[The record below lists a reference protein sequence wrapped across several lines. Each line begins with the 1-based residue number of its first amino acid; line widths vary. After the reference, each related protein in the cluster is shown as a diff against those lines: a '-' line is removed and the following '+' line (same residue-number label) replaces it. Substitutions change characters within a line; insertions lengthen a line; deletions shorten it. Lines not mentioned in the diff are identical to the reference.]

1 MKLFRFF
8 VIASI
13 ACLSTAF
20 LGGCS
25 DDEGVDNRDLD
36 YGYVQFKLYKEAS
49 YDGTRAVKPQ
59 LDYLSEASKV
69 KVTLYYNEQTIAQTL
84 TLSAADKPSAEFGL
98 RSEKLKLLT
107 GSYQIITFSLYDA
120 NDELLYNG
128 TPLDNTLEVVS
139 GGLSVRD
146 LTVNVA
152 PRGKVR
158 FRITKDMS
166 GFHETPGK
174 TRAVEREYTFDEIA
188 FMKLTV
194 KHRITNEQTVFDML
208 PTKFTT
214 HFKDDTEEGAPED
227 KEDGYQTSTLTC
239 DTLLSLKAG
248 DYTLASFETYDKN
261 KLLLETNNR
270 PAGEGF
276 SIEDNKTTKTDVKV
290 TLYEADEYI
299 RDYYALYQ
307 IWKALDG
314 ENWYYRGESF
324 VQGANW
330 DFNKDP
336 DMWGNQPGVELH
348 SNGRVAKIDIS
359 EFGFRGHLPAAIG
372 QFSELIELALGTHG
386 DTNLLGYDPSLA
398 LDKSLTERKRT
409 RMERNKAFL
418 ELIHT
423 PTQVSEPIAF
433 ALAEHNISI
442 PATSLYKEYSEDEI
456 IDRKTGLQKNIR
468 PYDVI
473 HGKLVNGLKSVDPAI
488 GKLQKLESLNIAN
501 GELESLPDE
510 IADLKS
516 LTDLEIYNCPKMIR
530 FPMGVAA
537 MPELISLNISNNAQW
552 SPEELYKGLDAIA
565 NGPSKEKLQILYA
578 TNNKLK
584 EVPESFSNLKK
595 IGLLD
600 LSKNQIETIHP
611 FGKEVAPVQL
621 YLDNNN
627 LTHLPV
633 DSEGYF
639 CNTDDTETFSVTYNK
654 LAKVPNIFSAKSKF
668 GMKSVDFSYNE
679 IDGFE
684 GEDTN
689 SYKGIR
695 VSTFTLSGNPRLTKF
710 PKCFAQSNSMIGYIV
725 LRACSISEFPKGCF
739 DSKNSAALMSLDLSY
754 NALKELP
761 EDFTAEKLPYFY
773 GIDVSYN
780 AFDKFPWG
788 PLDCKGLT
796 VFSIRGQRDAEGRR
810 CLREWPTGIYK
821 HTGLR
826 GFYIGSND
834 LRKIDDTISYLI
846 YQLDISDNP
855 NITFDASEICYYW
868 KQGVYTLIYDKTQ
881 NILNCDKMLE

>member
-128 TPLDNTLEVVS
+128 TPLDNTLEVIS

-239 DTLLSLKAG
+239 DTLLTLKAG
-248 DYTLASFETYDKN
+248 DYTLASFEAYDKN

-348 SNGRVAKIDIS
+348 SNGRVPKSTSANS
-359 EFGFRGHLPAAIG
+359 A
-372 QFSELIELALGTHG
+372 SG
-386 DTNLLGYDPSLA
+386 DTCPRPSA
-398 LDKSLTERKRT
+398 SS
-409 RMERNKAFL
+409 RNSSSSPWAPTA
-418 ELIHT
+418 T
-423 PTQVSEPIAF
+423 PTCSATTRRWPPTRASRS
-433 ALAEHNISI
+433 ANA
-442 PATSLYKEYSEDEI
+442 PA
-456 IDRKTGLQKNIR
+456 
-468 PYDVI
+468 
-473 HGKLVNGLKSVDPAI
+473 
-488 GKLQKLESLNIAN
+488 
-501 GELESLPDE
+501 
-510 IADLKS
+510 
-516 LTDLEIYNCPKMIR
+516 
-530 FPMGVAA
+530 
-537 MPELISLNISNNAQW
+537 W
-552 SPEELYKGLDAIA
+552 S
-565 NGPSKEKLQILYA
+565 A
-578 TNNKLK
+578 T
-584 EVPESFSNLKK
+584 
-595 IGLLD
+595 
-600 LSKNQIETIHP
+600 
-611 FGKEVAPVQL
+611 
-621 YLDNNN
+621 
-627 LTHLPV
+627 
-633 DSEGYF
+633 
-639 CNTDDTETFSVTYNK
+639 
-654 LAKVPNIFSAKSKF
+654 
-668 GMKSVDFSYNE
+668 
-679 IDGFE
+679 
-684 GEDTN
+684 
-689 SYKGIR
+689 
-695 VSTFTLSGNPRLTKF
+695 
-710 PKCFAQSNSMIGYIV
+710 
-725 LRACSISEFPKGCF
+725 
-739 DSKNSAALMSLDLSY
+739 
-754 NALKELP
+754 
-761 EDFTAEKLPYFY
+761 
-773 GIDVSYN
+773 
-780 AFDKFPWG
+780 
-788 PLDCKGLT
+788 
-796 VFSIRGQRDAEGRR
+796 RR
-810 CLREWPTGIYK
+810 SW
-821 HTGLR
+821 
-826 GFYIGSND
+826 S
-834 LRKIDDTISYLI
+834 
-846 YQLDISDNP
+846 
-855 NITFDASEICYYW
+855 
-868 KQGVYTLIYDKTQ
+868 
-881 NILNCDKMLE
+881 

>member
-128 TPLDNTLEVVS
+128 TPLDNTLEVIS

-239 DTLLSLKAG
+239 DTLLTLKAG
-248 DYTLASFETYDKN
+248 DYTLASFEAYDKN

-372 QFSELIELALGTHG
+372 QFTELIELALGTHG

-398 LDKSLTERKRT
+398 PDKSLTERKRT

-501 GELESLPDE
+501 G
-510 IADLKS
+510 
-516 LTDLEIYNCPKMIR
+516 
-530 FPMGVAA
+530 
-537 MPELISLNISNNAQW
+537 
-552 SPEELYKGLDAIA
+552 
-565 NGPSKEKLQILYA
+565 PSKEKLQILYA

-584 EVPESFSNLKK
+584 EVPESFRNLKK

-627 LTHLPV
+627 LTHIPV
-633 DSEGYF
+633 DEDGYF
-639 CNTDDTETFSVTYNK
+639 CGTDDTETISVTYNK

-668 GMKSVDFSYNE
+668 AMKSVDFSYND

-684 GEDTN
+684 GEDTD

-695 VSTFTLSGNPRLTKF
+695 VSTFTLSGNPKLTKF
-710 PKCFAQSNSMIGYIV
+710 PTCFAKSNSMIGYIV

-739 DSKNSAALMSLDLSY
+739 DSKNSVALMSLDLSY

-855 NITFDASEICYYW
+855 NITFDASGICYYW
-868 KQGVYTLIYDKTQ
+868 KQGAYTLIYDKTQ